1 MVSARSERFMQ
12 KNFALCII
20 TCILILA
27 GWFWLQQ
34 QLWPPRPRDP
44 NQIAKNDAKKEH
56 EKKDLAKKDIEKK
69 NGDKKEAGPPDVKP
83 PIKPPPEAKPGPP
96 PQTIL
101 LGDESSYLQV
111 LLTTRGAGVQ
121 KLTLNRFKAADY
133 LGKPVNRNFDLVPE
147 DPYRPSF
154 LMYHYAVVGA
164 EHPVLG
170 LDKTWQLEGEKEK
183 LADGTQQVRFSAR
196 VPGQESIK
204 ITKTYRLGPK
214 DYHVTLLLEF
224 ERDKQDGDA
233 KERKFQ
239 YQLSGAHG
247 LPVEGEWY
255 TGVFRKGI
263 VGMLDERGTLIRELD
278 NEDSY
283 RISYRSGGDPV
294 PPGRTRVNSM
304 VLYAGVA
311 TQYFASVLVVD
322 DKQPDKEIDR
332 KSILAWGR
340 PTLETTERAGKIK
353 AMDGEAIVVT
363 HTDGPKTYRMLPCV
377 KDHIA
382 DTRLAVGDPVMLSS
396 YEMTDG
402 TRVAAWIR
410 PGTNPRPFLDDITV
424 RVNSEPIS
432 LQPGSK
438 VAQQF
443 LLYHGPVKTR
453 LLGQFSGDRTVDE
466 GLVDR
471 YTDTLHLRTLT
482 DYRSPGPFGAF
493 ASAIRFTDLLIAC
506 TKLMHS
512 LLHFLNL
519 LVFGYHGLSI
529 ILLTVLVRGLMFP
542 ISRKQALF
550 SIKMQALGPEL
561 TKVQEKYKNDPQG
574 KTQATMELYR
584 KHNVHP
590 LGGCLPMFLQLPIFL
605 GLYYALQESISFR
618 LAGFLWIENLA
629 APDMLLWWSESIPL
643 ISSPDNQSGAAKGL
657 IETILGLFYLGPYLN
672 LLPIFAV
679 GRMVVQQKLMTPPPT
694 DEQQAMQQ
702 KVMKYMM
709 IFMGLVFYKVAS
721 GLCIYFIA
729 SSLWGLAE
737 RKLLP
742 KKKTGGGSAVVASPD
757 GKAPPSKPRGKGP
770 AKPEPNGTVRK
781 VKDWWA
787 KLLEDARK
795 K

>member
-1 MVSARSERFMQ
+1 MQ
-12 KNFALCII
+12 KNFGLFIVSCIVI
-20 TCILILA
+20 FMV
-27 GWFWLQQ
+27 WYWLQQ

-44 NQIAKNDAKKEH
+44 NQIAKNDG
-56 EKKDLAKKDIEKK
+56 AKKDIDKKALPKKDDDKKKDEKK
-69 NGDKKEAGPPDVKP
+69 DFKPPEVKP
-83 PIKPPPEAKPGPP
+83 EQKAEVKAKPEVKPEP
-96 PQTIL
+96 APQTIV
-101 LGDESSYLQV
+101 LGGDNSHLQV

-133 LGKPVNRNFDLVPE
+133 LGRPVDRNLDLIP
-147 DPYRPSF
+147 DDSYLPSF
-154 LMYHYAVVGA
+154 LMYHYAEVDA
-164 EHPVLG
+164 EHPVFGLG
-170 LDKTWQLEGEKEK
+170 EKTWQLEGEKEQ
-183 LADGTQQVRFSAR
+183 LAGGVEQVKFSIR
-196 VPGQESIK
+196 VPGQEHIK

-214 DYHVTLLLEF
+214 DYHVTLLLEI
-224 ERDKQDGDA
+224 ERDKQGGDA
-233 KERKFQ
+233 KALDFR
-239 YQLSGAHG
+239 YQLTGAHG

-263 VGMLDERGTLIRELD
+263 VGMLDDRGTLVRELD

-283 RISYRSGGDPV
+283 RISNRGGGDPV
-294 PPGRTRVNSM
+294 PPGRKRINSM
-304 VLYAGVA
+304 VLYAGVT

-322 DKQPDKEIDR
+322 EPDKDKRRE
-332 KSILAWGR
+332 ILAWAR
-340 PTLETTERAGKIK
+340 PTLETTERLGTINS
-353 AMDGEAIVVT
+353 MDGDTIVVT
-363 HTDGPKTYRMLPCV
+363 HPDSAKSRTAIYQMLPRV

-382 DTRLAVGDPVMLSS
+382 ETRLAVGDAVMLSS
-396 YEMTDG
+396 YEMPDG
-402 TRVAAWIR
+402 THVAAWIR

-432 LQPGSK
+432 LSPGAK
-438 VAQQF
+438 VAHQF
-443 LLYHGPVKTR
+443 MLYHGPVKTR
-453 LLGQFSGDRTVDE
+453 LLGQFSGDRSVDE
-466 GLVDR
+466 SLVDR
-471 YTDTLHLRTLT
+471 YTDTLQLRTLT

-506 TKLMHS
+506 TKLMHN
-512 LLHFLNL
+512 LLYFLNL

-550 SIKMQALGPEL
+550 SIKMQALVPEQ
-561 TKVQEKYKNDPQG
+561 KKIQEKYKNDPQG
-574 KTQATMELYR
+574 KTQAMMELYR

-629 APDMLLWWSESIPL
+629 APDMLVWWSENIPL
-643 ISSPDNQSGAAKGL
+643 ISSPNNQSGAAKGL
-657 IETILGLFYLGPYLN
+657 FDILFGLLYLGPYLN

-679 GRMVVQQKLMTPPPT
+679 GLMVVQQKLMTPPPT
-694 DEQQAMQQ
+694 DEQQALNQ

-742 KKKTGGGSAVVASPD
+742 KKKNGEAVVATPSPN